1 MRLLNPFVERAN
13 AWAALVSLL
22 VFHLSLLSFAQEETA
37 PSKPQKFDSQTLGK
51 ILEQRV
57 KELDS
62 NKLKDRD
69 QSEAAI
75 VALGPQVIDLLPPVS
90 DADSEEFRM
99 RIERVR
105 RQLEKQE
112 KAQLTTPSY
121 VNLSGVMS
129 GADALTKI
137 SEMTGNKI
145 ELEGVANLTKS
156 VTTAFDKTPFWEAFD
171 EVLDQLGL
179 TVASGDGEDIRLIPL
194 PEAAPLRIE
203 TAGYS
208 GVFRLEPMMINKVSN
223 LQDPTNS
230 YLTIDVLFSWEPR
243 INPSLIKF
251 QTEGMELVCD
261 NGEILTPS
269 SDAELEFAPVGGSQM
284 QASLMVQMPTREA
297 KRIAKWNGKVFATLP
312 GKLASVAFTDLMN
325 TSNKTLTNGMLS
337 VTLEQARKNRDIY
350 EVLVGVSLKASEDGK
365 GSVQSWAS
373 LQDVFMFDK
382 DLKRIENVG
391 WSTTRMGENDV
402 GMSYVFEKE
411 GDLKGC
417 KFIFRAPGSLNEE
430 EIDFELVDIP
440 LP

>member
-1 MRLLNPFVERAN
+1 MRLMNPFFERAN

-105 RQLEKQE
+105 RQL
-112 KAQLTTPSY
+112 

-391 WSTTRMGENDV
+391 WSTNRMGENDV

>member
-1 MRLLNPFVERAN
+1 MRLTTPFFIRAN
-13 AWAALVSLL
+13 ACAALVLFFGIPVSL
-22 VFHLSLLSFAQEETA
+22 FSFAQEDASPT
-37 PSKPQKFDSQTLGK
+37 KPQKFDSQTLGK

-75 VALGPQVIDLLPPVS
+75 VELGPQVIDLLPPVS

-105 RQLEKQE
+105 MQLEKQE
-112 KAQLTTPSY
+112 KAQLITPSY
-121 VNLSGVMS
+121 VTLSGVMS

-194 PEAAPLRIE
+194 PESAPLRIE

-223 LQDPTNS
+223 LQDPTTS
-230 YLTIDVLFSWEPR
+230 YLTLDVLFSWEPR
-243 INPSLIKF
+243 LNPSLIKF

-284 QASLMVQMPTREA
+284 QASLMERQSVCD
-297 KRIAKWNGKVFATLP
+297 
-312 GKLASVAFTDLMN
+312 LARQISIRSLYGSCEYKQQDIDERNAF
-325 TSNKTLTNGMLS
+325 GHF
-337 VTLEQARKNRDIY
+337 R
-350 EVLVGVSLKASEDGK
+350 ASEEEQRYLR
-365 GSVQSWAS
+365 S
-373 LQDVFMFDK
+373 
-382 DLKRIENVG
+382 VG
-391 WSTTRMGENDV
+391 WCIVEGE
-402 GMSYVFEKE
+402 
-411 GDLKGC
+411 
-417 KFIFRAPGSLNEE
+417 
-430 EIDFELVDIP
+430 
-440 LP
+440 

>member
-1 MRLLNPFVERAN
+1 MRLMNPFFERVN

-22 VFHLSLLSFAQEETA
+22 VFQLSLLSFAQEEAA
-37 PSKPQKFDSQTLGK
+37 PAKPQKFDSQTLGK

-90 DADSEEFRM
+90 DADSEELRM

-105 RQLEKQE
+105 TQLEKLE

-121 VNLSGVMS
+121 VTLSGVMT

-156 VTTAFDKTPFWEAFD
+156 VTAEFDKTPFWEAFD

-230 YLTIDVLFSWEPR
+230 YLTIDVLFFLGTSAQSLSHQISSRRDGIGLRQRRNFDTQFRCR
-243 INPSLIKF
+243 IR
-251 QTEGMELVCD
+251 VCSRRW
-261 NGEILTPS
+261 LT
-269 SDAELEFAPVGGSQM
+269 D
-284 QASLMVQMPTREA
+284 
-297 KRIAKWNGKVFATLP
+297 
-312 GKLASVAFTDLMN
+312 
-325 TSNKTLTNGMLS
+325 
-337 VTLEQARKNRDIY
+337 
-350 EVLVGVSLKASEDGK
+350 ASELD
-365 GSVQSWAS
+365 SA
-373 LQDVFMFDK
+373 D
-382 DLKRIENVG
+382 
-391 WSTTRMGENDV
+391 
-402 GMSYVFEKE
+402 
-411 GDLKGC
+411 
-417 KFIFRAPGSLNEE
+417 A
-430 EIDFELVDIP
+430 
-440 LP
+440 